1 MWMPQWQE
9 NDMSYIL
16 DALKKAQA
24 ERQLGTVPT
33 LDAAP
38 IYGGA
43 GPASPNPWLI
53 LALLVLGL
61 LLGVLLWRE
70 MMAPVAGIGA
80 PAAIALPE
88 VPKAEAPNNEA
99 SNAQAHETKVAAKV
113 DTKADTEVA
122 TKVVTKVA
130 ATPKTADVAKATAKA
145 AEAAP
150 VPAPAPA
157 APAAPAA
164 ATSVARAQSPAPS
177 AATEAGVPLLRELP
191 EPIQRQIPAI
201 AIGGYIYSK
210 NPADRLLL
218 IDKALRREGDEL
230 APGLML
236 EKLQPTSAIF
246 SYRGYRYL
254 VPY

>member
-1 MWMPQWQE
+1 
-9 NDMSYIL
+9 MSYIL

-38 IYGGA
+38 VYGGA

-53 LALLVLGL
+53 LVLALLVLGL

-88 VPKAEAPNNEA
+88 ATKAEA
-99 SNAQAHETKVAAKV
+99 SDAQALETKVATKV
-113 DTKADTEVA
+113 DTKADTKVA
-122 TKVVTKVA
+122 MKAAPKVA
-130 ATPKTADVAKATAKA
+130 ATPKTADVAMATPKA

-150 VPAPAPA
+150 V
-157 APAAPAA
+157 PAAPAA
-164 ATSVARAQSPAPS
+164 ATSVARVAPAQSAPAPS

>member
-1 MWMPQWQE
+1 MPQWQE

-38 IYGGA
+38 VYGGA

-53 LALLVLGL
+53 LALALLVLGL

-88 VPKAEAPNNEA
+88 ATKAEAPNNEA
-99 SNAQAHETKVAAKV
+99 SNAQAHETKVATKV
-113 DTKADTEVA
+113 DTKADTEVS

-130 ATPKTADVAKATAKA
+130 ATPKTADVAMATPKA

-150 VPAPAPA
+150 
-157 APAAPAA
+157 APAA
-164 ATSVARAQSPAPS
+164 ATSVARAAPVPS
-177 AATEAGVPLLRELP
+177 AAPVVAEAGIPLLRELP

>member
-1 MWMPQWQE
+1 
-9 NDMSYIL
+9 MSYIL

-38 IYGGA
+38 AHGGA
-43 GPASPNPWLI
+43 GPVSPNRWLI

-88 VPKAEAPNNEA
+88 ATRAEA
-99 SNAQAHETKVAAKV
+99 SNAQALETKVATKV
-113 DTKADTEVA
+113 DTEVA
-122 TKVVTKVA
+122 TKVATKAAPKVA
-130 ATPKTADVAKATAKA
+130 ATPKTVDVAKATAKA

-150 VPAPAPA
+150 VPPAP
-157 APAAPAA
+157 APAA
-164 ATSVARAQSPAPS
+164 ATSVARTQSPAPP

-236 EKLQPTSAIF
+236 EKLQPASAIF

>member
-1 MWMPQWQE
+1 MPQWQE

-38 IYGGA
+38 VYGGA

-53 LALLVLGL
+53 LALALLVLGL
-61 LLGVLLWRE
+61 LLWRE

-99 SNAQAHETKVAAKV
+99 SNAQAHETKVATKV
-113 DTKADTEVA
+113 DTKADTEVS

-130 ATPKTADVAKATAKA
+130 ATPKTVDVAKSTAKA

-150 VPAPAPA
+150 
-157 APAAPAA
+157 APAA
-164 ATSVARAQSPAPS
+164 AASVARAAPAPP

-230 APGLML
+230 ASGLML